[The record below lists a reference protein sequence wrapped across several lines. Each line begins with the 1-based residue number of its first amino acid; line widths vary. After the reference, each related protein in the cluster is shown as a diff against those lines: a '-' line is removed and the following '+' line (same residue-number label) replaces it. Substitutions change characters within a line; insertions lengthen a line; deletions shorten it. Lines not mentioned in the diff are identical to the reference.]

1 MSKTSLVTGG
11 LSGIGKAITEKLI
24 ARGDKVYIFDYLS
37 KEELILHPSIG
48 YFQVDISS
56 VDSINKGFTKLFAE
70 LNSTLDI
77 VVNNA
82 GISLDALAI
91 RLSEEHWDKVLDTN
105 LKGMF
110 FCAQNAIKH
119 MLKNKIGYI
128 INISSIIG
136 QRGNPGQVNYSASK
150 AGVIALTK
158 TLALEYGSKNILVN
172 AIAPGFI
179 ETRMTSKLSEF
190 VKQKVLERIALKRFG
205 TADDIADLVLFLTS
219 GNANYITGSV
229 INVDGGIN

>member
-1 MSKTSLVTGG
+1 LFITALHNSITSL
-11 LSGIGKAITEKLI
+11 
-24 ARGDKVYIFDYLS
+24 F
-37 KEELILHPSIG
+37 
-48 YFQVDISS
+48 SS